1 MKNLLPP
8 GGSFKRAQEKKGC
21 LLLPNANKHICIAL
35 NFSSSANRWEQ
46 MVVAITL
53 SKIELFSG
61 VWKNSRLTSRF
72 ELTEHDSIV
81 TEAREIVVFSAWSC
95 QYQEE

>member
-21 LLLPNANKHICIAL
+21 LLLPNANKHRIKL
-35 NFSSSANRWEQ
+35 F
-46 MVVAITL
+46 
-53 SKIELFSG
+53 LFSKQMG
-61 VWKNSRLTSRF
+61 TDGCCDNPIENRAFFGGMENSRLTSRF